1 MAELGTGPGTQSE
14 WWAANDPTGRSV
26 REFRLFREASERPV
40 TGALWSPTDGA
51 STGPMV
57 LFGHGAS
64 GDRYQAPICHLAGR
78 LTRDRRHGR
87 GVIRTD
93 RPTPDCGPIEAAANI
108 QVDTCSPNFLIQESI
123 GRFDGFHAEN
133 LKEPIQWEDGY
144 IIPPTRRAEPS
155 RAFSSYRPVCEGCGV
170 FTYRLG

>member
-51 STGPMV
+51 SAGPMV

-64 GDRYQAPICHLAGR
+64 AHPVTAI
-78 LTRDRRHGR
+78 RHRFATWR
-87 GVIRTD
+87 G
-93 RPTPDCGPIEAAANI
+93 G
-108 QVDTCSPNFLIQESI
+108 
-123 GRFDGFHAEN
+123 
-133 LKEPIQWEDGY
+133 
-144 IIPPTRRAEPS
+144 
-155 RAFSSYRPVCEGCGV
+155 
-170 FTYRLG
+170 